1 MEELKN
7 FTDEELRQELKRRSA
22 ERRKNQKHKIK
33 YIEFDAIVKSIYN
46 VQYCSPDGTIIT
58 YKPFVSWKY
67 KVDNCSNELA
77 RRNKHVNEFYLK
89 QGCFKRDNAPKIGD
103 KVKLRYRRTKKDEIF
118 DLYRAKIVEIVND

>member
-7 FTDEELRQELKRRSA
+7 FSDEELRQELKRRSA
-22 ERRKNQKHKIK
+22 ERRKNQKHEIK
-33 YIEFDAIVKSIYN
+33 YIEFDATIKSIDNVKYYN
-46 VQYCSPDGTIIT
+46 PDGSIQ

-67 KVDNCSNELA
+67 QVDNCSNELA

-103 KVKLRYRRTKKDEIF
+103 KVKLRYRRTKGDEIF
-118 DLYRAKIVEIVND
+118 DLYKAKIVEIVND